1 MAPFLRESRMINH
14 QGSPEQVFAGGTVAL
29 RDGMRENG
37 LDTTPEGFACIESTF
52 QAL

>member
-37 LDTTPEGFACIESTF
+37 LDTTPEGFACIESTS
-52 QAL
+52 L